1 MGPLQGY
8 RVIEFAGIG
17 PGPFCGMLL
26 ADLGAEV
33 IRLDRPGDS
42 GELASRALLRGRESI
57 LCDLKS
63 PEGLQLALRLVDTA
77 DALIEGYRPGVMERL
92 GAGPDVCLQNNPRL
106 VYGRMTGWGQT
117 GPLAQS
123 AGHDINYIAIS
134 GALHAIGR
142 EGGKPVPPLNLVG
155 DFAGGGLMLAFGI
168 VSAMLH
174 AQKTGQGQVVDAAMV
189 DGANTLMA
197 VFHTMLS
204 DGIFE
209 ETTGSGFLGGAAHYY
224 DTYETKDGKY
234 ISIAALEP
242 QFYEA
247 LIQSLQLDRDRFEP
261 HRYRSGP
268 VSAETKAAWRELKA
282 ELEKVFKTRTRDEW
296 CEELEGTD
304 VCFAPVLTLGEVAD
318 HRHNKA
324 RNAFV
329 SVGGE
334 SQPAPAPRF
343 SLTSNDTPSPAPQ
356 PGRDSGRLLKN
367 LGYSDKEIAELK
379 EAGAIG

>member
-33 IRLDRPGDS
+33 IRLDRPGHS
-42 GELASRALLRGRESI
+42 GELNSRALLRGRKSM
-57 LCDLKS
+57 LCDLKN
-63 PEGLQLALRLVDTA
+63 PQGLQLALRLVDTA

-92 GAGPDVCLQNNPRL
+92 GAGPDICLKNNPRL

-123 AGHDINYIAIS
+123 VGHDINYIAIS

-142 EGGKPVPPLNLVG
+142 EGEKPVPPLNLVG
-155 DFAGGGLMLAFGI
+155 DFAGGGLMLAFGV
-168 VSAMLH
+168 VSAMLC
-174 AQKTGQGQVVDAAMV
+174 ARRTGQGQVVDAAMV
-189 DGANTLMA
+189 DGVNTLMA
-197 VFHTMLS
+197 VFHEMLS
-204 DGIFE
+204 DGVFA
-209 ETTGSGFLGGAAHYY
+209 ETTGSSFLSGAAHYY
-224 DTYETKDGKY
+224 DTYKTKDDRY

-247 LIQSLQLDRDRFEP
+247 LIQKLQLDREKFEP
-261 HRYRSGP
+261 HRYRQGP
-268 VSAETKAAWRELKA
+268 VSAETRTAWQNLKS
-282 ELEKVFKTRTRDEW
+282 ELEQLFKTRTRDEW

-318 HRHNKA
+318 HKHNKA

-329 SVGGE
+329 DVGGE

-343 SLTSNDTPSPAPQ
+343 SSTPNDTPSPAPP
-356 PGRDSGRLLKN
+356 PGRDTERLMKDF
-367 LGYSDKEIAELK
+367 GYSDNEIVELK
-379 EAGAIG
+379 KVGAIG